1 VAKSQDVEHAERG
14 HECDERDHED
24 MIGRKRQ
31 RT

>member
-24 MIGRKRQ
+24 MIGAERQ